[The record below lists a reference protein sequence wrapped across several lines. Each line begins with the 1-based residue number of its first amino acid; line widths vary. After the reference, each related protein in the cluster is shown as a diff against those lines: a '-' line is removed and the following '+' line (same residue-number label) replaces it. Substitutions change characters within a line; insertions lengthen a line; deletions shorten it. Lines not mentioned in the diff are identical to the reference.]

1 MMNITGQLETSYRVY
16 RNLT

>member
-16 RNLT
+16 RNLR